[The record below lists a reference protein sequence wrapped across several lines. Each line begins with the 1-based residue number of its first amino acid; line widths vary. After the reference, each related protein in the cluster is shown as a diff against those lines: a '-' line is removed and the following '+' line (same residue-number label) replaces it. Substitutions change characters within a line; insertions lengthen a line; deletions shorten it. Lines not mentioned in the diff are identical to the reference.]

1 MRIFAKG
8 AAGFVG
14 STLVD
19 RLRAEGHR
27 VFGVDDLSAGTLTDL
42 ENAVQGGERFTFVRN
57 DIQAPKLNSSCVI
70 CASAARKTFVKKLG
84 SHGPV
89 PASACLASVW
99 WEAMR

>member
-1 MRIFAKG
+1 MRIFDTG
-8 AAGFVG
+8 AAGFIG

-27 VFGVDDLSAGTLTDL
+27 VFGVDRLSAGTLTDL
-42 ENAVQGGERFTFVRN
+42 
-57 DIQAPKLNSSCVI
+57 QAPKLNSSCVI
-70 CASAARKTFVKKLG
+70 RAGAAPKKFVKKLG

-99 WEAMR
+99 WEAMQ